1 MTTIIVFVIF
11 GASRRCFHYMQAAFE
26 ILFASF
32 KPCCKLACLVGV
44 LVFISGCTYPQQNE
58 SIKSWQRMEDNTF
71 YSALEQTSWFDTKEE
86 MLHLD
91 TALNYEVLTEYYK
104 LTKDLSLDVDFEKHA
119 YNHWSDLQDLDLIDS
134 SSFYYQISESTRL
147 KTSIKAIEYNYP
159 ETLVFLQMYPEDG
172 SSWTCGT
179 CPGIVFILKY
189 KEVGNNYILE
199 GTTGRVPY
207 SFKYGYGLT
216 GTQRISGDENS
227 YLLVTTDAGGIG
239 QGREGVTIYSMEPF
253 GRVLFS
259 KIFITGYRG
268 VYFLPQDQKS
278 TSWLLKRHQVDT
290 NTVQIREIHVNAD
303 LELGYSLNPNSD
315 TLTIERTGQLD
326 YHIYLR
332 DSNEQNISIEDT
344 SHTLQYKNVF
354 VLR

>member
-1 MTTIIVFVIF
+1 MTTIIVLVIF
-11 GASRRCFHYMQAAFE
+11 GVSILCLYHNQAAFE
-26 ILFASF
+26 TLLTTF
-32 KPCCKLACLVGV
+32 KPCYKLACLVGV
-44 LVFISGCTYPQQNE
+44 LIFITGCTYSPQHE
-58 SIKSWQRMEDNTF
+58 SLKSWQRMEDNTF

-119 YNHWSDLQDLDLIDS
+119 YNHWNNLHDLDLIDS
-134 SSFYYQISESTRL
+134 SSFYYQISDSTKL
-147 KTSIKAIEYNYP
+147 KTSITAIEYTYQ
-159 ETLVFLQMYPEDG
+159 EALVFLQMYPEDG
-172 SSWTCGT
+172 TSWSCGT

-189 KEVGNNYILE
+189 KKAGNNYILE

-216 GTQRISGDENS
+216 GTQRISGNEKS

-253 GRVLFS
+253 GRILFS

-268 VYFLPQDQKS
+268 VYFLPKDQKS
-278 TSWLLKRHQVDT
+278 TSWILKRHQVNT
-290 NTVQIREIHVNAD
+290 NIDQVREIHVNAD

-344 SHTLQYKNVF
+344 LHALQYNNVF